1 MISRAA
7 MRRREKLVG
16 FFDFLT
22 SPKER
27 LLEKAQESVRLEK
40 PTPVV
45 ESAVQELGEF
55 LVKNLGEVG
64 AREQIAVWSRRLP
77 DSTTPLLQGRPIDLQ
92 ARKRMWTWEALA
104 VVMFKLSSFLDA
116 SPQGEA
122 SEEYLARVF
131 LLEILNLAKG

>member
-45 ESAVQELGEF
+45 ESAVQELGERYPS
-55 LVKNLGEVG
+55 VG
-64 AREQIAVWSRRLP
+64 AKLTEGRYWNREAEAELLRL
-77 DSTTPLLQGRPIDLQ
+77 T
-92 ARKRMWTWEALA
+92 A
-104 VVMFKLSSFLDA
+104 
-116 SPQGEA
+116 
-122 SEEYLARVF
+122 
-131 LLEILNLAKG
+131 